1 LTPTRTIRILSVQP
15 VAERGGSDQALLR
28 LVRSLP
34 RGEFDFHIALPGP
47 SPLAAEFT
55 DAGAVLHVVPM
66 SRLSTSHGVGEWGGY
81 ALGWPVAVARLT
93 ALARRLHADVVHSN
107 SLHSWYG
114 WAAARALDLPH
125 VVHAREVVVQSRT
138 ALRVERALCRHF
150 ATRVIAVS
158 YAVAAQ
164 LDPANVV
171 VLDEYL
177 DPDEFSPARAGRF
190 WARVGIPDD
199 APLIG
204 AVARLDPLKGL
215 DVLLEAYTAVRA
227 RRPDVQLVVVGSP
240 VLGQDAYAAD
250 VRARI
255 AATPD
260 AQLLEGRD
268 DVPDVMADLD
278 VLAFPSVEPE
288 SYGLV
293 LVEALASGTPAVA
306 TDHGGAPEII
316 ARATPGSGRVVGPG
330 HAGELATALLEVLP
344 ARTSPERRRARLPAF
359 TPPPARFAEL
369 FRDVSPQRD
378 RHLDVRPRP

>member
-1 LTPTRTIRILSVQP
+1 VQP

-47 SPLAAEFT
+47 SPLSAEFEA
-55 DAGAVLHVVPM
+55 AGATLHVVPM
-66 SRLSTSHGVGEWGGY
+66 ERLSTSHGAAEWGAY
-81 ALGWPVAVARLT
+81 LTGWPVAVVRLA
-93 ALARRLHADVVHSN
+93 ALARRLHVDVVHSN

-114 WAAARALDLPH
+114 WAVARVLGRPH
-125 VVHAREVVVQSRT
+125 VVHAREIVVQSDA

-177 DPDEFSPARAGRF
+177 DPREFSPVRAGAFRR
-190 WARVGIPDD
+190 RVGIPDD
-199 APLIG
+199 VPLVG

-215 DVLLEAYTAVRA
+215 DVLLDAHAIAREQRA
-227 RRPDVQLVVVGSP
+227 DLHLVIVGNA
-240 VLGQDAYAAD
+240 VLGQDAYVRD
-250 VRARI
+250 LRARV
-255 AATPD
+255 AAAPG
-260 AQLLEGRD
+260 AQLLEARD

-278 VLAFPSVEPE
+278 VLAFPSIEPE

-293 LVEALASGTPAVA
+293 LVEALASGTPTIA
-306 TDHGGAPEII
+306 TDHGGPPEIV
-316 ARATPGSGRVVGPG
+316 ARPTPGTARVVPPG
-330 HAGELATALLEVLP
+330 DADALAAAMLELLP
-344 ARTSPERRRARLPAF
+344 DITSPAQRRARLPAF
-359 TPPPARFAEL
+359 SAPPPRFAAL
-369 FRDVSPQRD
+369 FRS
-378 RHLDVRPRP
+378 LASA